1 MLDIKLIRSE
11 PDRVRASETRRG
23 RDPAVVDQVLDA
35 DQAWK
40 DSTKREQELR
50 KVRNE
55 VSESINAAKKAGDE
69 QTATREI
76 ERMHAHVKK
85 IEAQTARSE
94 KLLETRDALVKTIGN
109 LLHESVPAG
118 ADESENVELRRWGEK
133 PRFGFAHKDHI
144 ELLASLDL
152 ADLDTAADVSGARWY
167 YLKNEAVILDQALQ
181 RYAIDLMLKEGFSL
195 VMPPFA
201 LKRDV
206 LAGTVNLS
214 EFEDTIYKIED
225 EDLYLIG
232 TSEHALIAMKEG
244 AVFHPTELPC
254 KLVGTSTCFRKE
266 AGSHGRDTKGIF
278 RVHQFNK
285 VEQIVFTR
293 PEDAQAQFDAI
304 ERLSEQLL
312 ESLGIPYQVVNIC
325 TGDIGLKQSLQYD
338 INAWFPGQNDKKGA
352 YREVT
357 SCSNCLDY
365 QAVPLNI
372 KYDEGGER
380 RFVHILNNT
389 AIATA
394 RTIVAILENF
404 QNEDG
409 SVTMPKVLV
418 PYLGFKKIGPKR

>member
-1 MLDIKLIRSE
+1 MLDIKLIRSSPE
-11 PDRVRASETRRG
+11 LVKASETKRG
-23 RDPAVVDQVLDA
+23 RDPAVVARVLEA
-35 DQAWK
+35 DRAWK
-40 DSTKREQELR
+40 DSTKKEQELR
-50 KVRNE
+50 KERNT
-55 VSESINAAKKAGDE
+55 VSEAINQAKKAGDE
-69 QTATREI
+69 KTATREI
-76 ERMHAHVKK
+76 ARMKAHVAL
-85 IEAQTARSE
+85 IERQTAESE
-94 KLLETRDALVKTIGN
+94 RLLAERDALVKTIGN
-109 LLHESVPAG
+109 LLHADVPVG
-118 ADESENVELRRWGEK
+118 ADESENVELRSWGDA
-133 PRFGFAHKDHI
+133 PSFSFPHKDHI
-144 ELLASLDL
+144 ELLESLDL
-152 ADLDTAADVSGARWY
+152 ADLDTAAEVSGARWY
-167 YLKNEAVILDQALQ
+167 YLKSEAVLLDQALQ
-181 RYAIDLMLKEGFSL
+181 RYAIDLMMEEGFSL

-201 LKRDV
+201 LKRSV

-214 EFEDTIYKIED
+214 EFEDTIYKLED

-244 AVFHPTELPC
+244 AAFHPTELPC

-293 PEDAQAQFDAI
+293 PEDSEAEFAAMQ
-304 ERLSEQLL
+304 RLSERLL
-312 ESLGIPYQVVNIC
+312 EGLGVPYRVVNIC

-338 INAWFPGQNDKKGA
+338 IEAWFPGQNDKQGA

-389 AIATA
+389 ALATS
-394 RTIVAILENF
+394 RTIAAILENF

-418 PYLGFKKIGPKR
+418 PYLGFSTIEAKK